1 MNLYHIGLPGL
12 DLGPPVHA
20 PVDEDVV
27 FYEDGVVLLLG
38 PATILVFL
46 PFIEVWGGGGGGC
59 ENFILTDAFD
69 HCGSKLQT
77 NNLSYKSTDL
87 SSKEREMGKS
97 LMKD

>member
-46 PFIEVWGGGGGGC
+46 PFIEVYGGGGVVKTFLMLL
-59 ENFILTDAFD
+59 FIVAPNY
-69 HCGSKLQT
+69 KQT
-77 NNLSYKSTDL
+77 I
-87 SSKEREMGKS
+87 
-97 LMKD
+97 